1 MSSEAKPTTT
11 TIFDLPPVLDTT
23 HLLRQADQ
31 QPRTQSRIH
40 AKKVLLSLKPQHRVE
55 PTLKPSGTVRL
66 STIVLSNLRNLCQ
79 RGGDFH
85 DDPVAV
91 NRVFKF
97 VAMSLHLQHLMMV
110 RIIADSQSFD
120 NSLLSTFTT
129 LPVLTRLVLGD
140 KLSSSDPGLTLAIL
154 KNCPPSL
161 QRLDLCCLCQG
172 DERDERFQR
181 AESAVAESEKSYQW
195 KRFESLK
202 SLSISCDYG
211 GCESW
216 AHILLLKNSP
226 HLRLL
231 SLMSYDPRGEPEL
244 EAFQQVLD
252 TAIACC
258 PDIDR
263 LRVDPGDIPLTAA
276 GLVRLIQAYPKGL
289 ESLIVS
295 MPKTGQELVI
305 SAIFQTSAATLKSL
319 YFDYGSFTPIT
330 LNNDSITRPIQE
342 FP

>member
-1 MSSEAKPTTT
+1 MT
-11 TIFDLPPVLDTT
+11 PVL
-23 HLLRQADQ
+23 
-31 QPRTQSRIH
+31 
-40 AKKVLLSLKPQHRVE
+40 
-55 PTLKPSGTVRL
+55 
-66 STIVLSNLRNLCQ
+66 
-79 RGGDFH
+79 
-85 DDPVAV
+85 
-91 NRVFKF
+91 KF
-97 VAMSLHLQHLMMV
+97 VAMSLHLQHSMMV

-120 NSLLSTFTT
+120 NSLLSTFAT
-129 LPVLTRLVLGD
+129 LPVLTRLVLGGE
-140 KLSSSDPGLTLAIL
+140 LSSSDQGLTLAIL
-154 KNCPPSL
+154 RNCPPSL

-216 AHILLLKNSP
+216 AHIPLLKNSP

-231 SLMSYDPRGEPEL
+231 NLMSYDPRGEPEL

-252 TAIACC
+252 AAIACC
-258 PDIDR
+258 PDIDC
-263 LRVDPGDIPLTAA
+263 LRVDPGDNPLTAA

-305 SAIFQTSAATLKSL
+305 SAIFQTSAATPE
-319 YFDYGSFTPIT
+319 SFTLIMAHSRR
-330 LNNDSITRPIQE
+330 LLSITTVLLGRFRNFHSCMNWNSDATVRGGIKRTLQSLAITILFKPL
-342 FP
+342 